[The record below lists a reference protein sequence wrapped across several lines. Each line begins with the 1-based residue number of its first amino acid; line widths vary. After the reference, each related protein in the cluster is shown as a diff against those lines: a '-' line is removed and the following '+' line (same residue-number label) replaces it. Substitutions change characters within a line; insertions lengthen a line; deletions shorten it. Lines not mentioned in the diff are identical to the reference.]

1 MWVVRGS
8 QSLAVVLASQGFDVW
23 IGNNRGNIY
32 GRINLKF
39 DPKRNADEFFDYSFY
54 ENAKYDMIPQIERAL
69 EISGQPKLTYVA
81 HSQGTT
87 QMFAMLSDVT
97 VLNDKIDMFIACA
110 PIVYLTNIQQQSLK
124 ILS

>member
-39 DPKRNADEFFDYSFY
+39 DPKRDADEFFDYSFY

-69 EISGQPKLTYVA
+69 EISG
-81 HSQGTT
+81 
-87 QMFAMLSDVT
+87 
-97 VLNDKIDMFIACA
+97 
-110 PIVYLTNIQQQSLK
+110 
-124 ILS
+124 